1 VEYLLPM
8 RFKHMLD
15 FGLLKIDDDPW
26 SCGKGKQ
33 YRHTRT
39 RTVELLVPYFPSPA
53 ARPLA
58 GKLLVAHTHIQLVAR
73 MNGTPAG
80 HARTEGTLC
89 PCNSKAACTR
99 VT

>member
-1 VEYLLPM
+1 M

-39 RTVELLVPYFPSPA
+39 RTVELPVPYLSLPCCSASGEA
-53 ARPLA
+53 ASGTYARSTARGTNEWDAGRSRPNRRNTMSL
-58 GKLLVAHTHIQLVAR
+58 
-73 MNGTPAG
+73 
-80 HARTEGTLC
+80 
-89 PCNSKAACTR
+89 
-99 VT
+99 